1 MTKTNGD
8 EDGSIE
14 RRGMLA
20 ALGAAGAVGTAGC
33 LGSLGGGGEAEVEI
47 TEEVERSRA
56 EIADHLESMA
66 ALLRGEEQFE
76 IEVDGETISVA
87 PVDSPTY
94 QIQIEDERV
103 DGEIER
109 EVGFTVIYPR
119 TDAEESLPT
128 GEL

>member
-1 MTKTNGD
+1 MSETND
-8 EDGSIE
+8 TGSIE

-20 ALGAAGAVGTAGC
+20 VLGAAGTVGTAGC
-33 LGSLGGGGEAEVEI
+33 LGSFTGDGEEEVEI

-66 ALLRGEEQFE
+66 ALLRDEEQFDVA
-76 IEVDGETISVA
+76 VDGETIPVA
-87 PVDSPTY
+87 PPESPTY

-109 EVGFTVIYPR
+109 EVGFTVMYPR
-119 TDAEESLPT
+119 ADEEESLPT